1 MYYIYQQFKMLKI
14 IAKYTVYL
22 LVFLIYS
29 TAYAEENF
37 CLDKKGFILPIF
49 EQTNCETSAEIKIN
63 EKEFMHIIE
72 FDESIRI
79 TELENYR
86 KNQIEVEKTKSNVVA
101 SNSEEDLKK
110 VDEEK
115 KILEQKKIS
124 KIAKD
129 QEEKR
134 LARQKELELKKQKRL
149 AEIEK
154 RKKEKEEK
162 KLARQKE
169 LELKKQKRLAEIE
182 KRKKEKEEKKLA
194 KQKKLDEEK
203 RRKELIAKKKAEK
216 LKKEQLAKKNETS
229 STSKEGTVKINEE
242 LKIIYFKKDI
252 VKSEILP
259 SINFKPEQKFEKL
272 VEFNLDLAKNLF
284 AQNSN
289 LILIIPKDIDSFSNV
304 ISEDNMSSQ
313 MVAGIRQ
320 VPNPEFNRLQMEIRR
335 AEREQQQALRRAED
349 GFRKS
354 QCYSCGLITQ
364 WGGVAIQSKW
374 NNVAKE
380 LQSRIVSLTNSYS
393 TTPDYLE
400 KEVLR
405 SYNYL
410 VQNIKAEKKA
420 IYQVVQF
427 KNGKYLQKNISV
439 DENKS
444 FKVAYNIDPQDKKY
458 ENLINKYSD
467 NQQVTNWQNKKLKN
481 TSLEKLLTKIDN
493 QEVFTEIMGKKELYA
508 SLNFEYVEEKELSWW
523 ERLLGGSKKEGK
535 KTASL
540 SNNSSSGYEEKDVR
554 FDSVVIVKTE
564 NGLGSG
570 FFISKDEILTN
581 YHVIENATSISVTDK
596 YKKRSSAVV
605 IKKDLRRDLAI
616 LKTNTTGKPVKF
628 FDGQLKQGEMV
639 EALGHP
645 KGRKF
650 SLTKGWISAIRKES
664 SVYSATGTPDVLF
677 IQTDAAINPGNSGGP
692 LFYKDKVVGVNT
704 QGLHKDS
711 TEGMN
716 FAVHFSEVN
725 QFLSN

>member
-1 MYYIYQQFKMLKI
+1 MYYIYKQFKMLKI
-14 IAKYTVYL
+14 IVKYTVYL
-22 LVFLIYS
+22 LVLLLYS
-29 TAYAEENF
+29 NAYAEENF

-49 EQTNCETSAEIKIN
+49 DQTDCETSAEIKIN

-72 FDESIRI
+72 YDESIRI

-86 KNQIEVEKTKSNVVA
+86 KNQIEEEKTKSNVVA
-101 SNSEEDLKK
+101 SNSVEDLKK

-124 KIAKD
+124 KIAKE

-134 LARQKELELKKQKRL
+134 LARQKELELKKQKRI

-169 LELKKQKRLAEIE
+169 LELKKQKRIAEIE

-203 RRKELIAKKKAEK
+203 RKKELIAKKKAEK
-216 LKKEQLAKKNETS
+216 LKKEQIAKKNKNTS
-229 STSKEGTVKINEE
+229 SSKEDILKINEE

-252 VKSEILP
+252 VKSELLP

-272 VEFNLDLAKNLF
+272 VEFNLDIAKNLF

-289 LILIIPKDIDSFSNV
+289 LILVIPKDIDSFSNV
-304 ISEDNMSSQ
+304 ISENNMSSQ

-354 QCYSCGLITQ
+354 QCYSCGLIVQ

-410 VQNIKAEKKA
+410 VQKIKAEKKA
-420 IYQVVQF
+420 IYHVVQF
-427 KNGKYLQKNISV
+427 KDGKYIQKNISI

-467 NQQVTNWQNKKLKN
+467 TQQVTNWQNKKLKS

-523 ERLLGGSKKEGK
+523 ERLIGGSKKEGK

-605 IKKDLRRDLAI
+605 IKRDLRRDLAL

-628 FDGQLKQGEMV
+628 FNGQLKQGEMV

-664 SVYSATGTPDVLF
+664 SVYSATGTPNVLF

>member
-162 KLARQKE
+162 KLA
-169 LELKKQKRLAEIE
+169 
-182 KRKKEKEEKKLA
+182 
-194 KQKKLDEEK
+194 KQKKLEEEK

-596 YKKRSSAVV
+596 YKNRSSAVV

-616 LKTNTTGKPVKF
+616 LKTNTT
-628 FDGQLKQGEMV
+628 
-639 EALGHP
+639 
-645 KGRKF
+645 
-650 SLTKGWISAIRKES
+650 
-664 SVYSATGTPDVLF
+664 
-677 IQTDAAINPGNSGGP
+677 
-692 LFYKDKVVGVNT
+692 
-704 QGLHKDS
+704 
-711 TEGMN
+711 
-716 FAVHFSEVN
+716 
-725 QFLSN
+725 